1 MSSIKSF
8 NAFINESWDDVKDHI
23 EKKVAGVAIIYNN
36 QILMVHPTNASWKKP
51 TLGIPKG
58 KVEPGED
65 LLTAAVRELKEETGI
80 SIDPGILARSEP
92 YVSDLYDKDGNLE
105 KQLVY
110 FLHEINDP
118 SEIGLPGTRVPK
130 GQLQAEEVDW
140 AGFLGPNEAYPMT
153 QRWQLIILDRH
164 LDI

>member
-36 QILMVHPTNASWKKP
+36 QILMVHPTPASWKTP

-65 LLTAAVRELKEETGI
+65 LLTAAVRE
-80 SIDPGILARSEP
+80 
-92 YVSDLYDKDGNLE
+92 
-105 KQLVY
+105 
-110 FLHEINDP
+110 
-118 SEIGLPGTRVPK
+118 
-130 GQLQAEEVDW
+130 
-140 AGFLGPNEAYPMT
+140 
-153 QRWQLIILDRH
+153 
-164 LDI
+164 